1 MDSMPL
7 VTNALAVPFFCR
19 LAAGAIAL
27 LLCELAF
34 SFPDK
39 PIRIIVPLAAGGNA
53 DILGRAMAQRL
64 ADVFRQ
70 NVIVDNRPGGATIL
84 GTEMVAKAPADGYT
98 LLLAGTSH
106 VTNAT
111 IFKRLPYDTLNEFSG
126 VTLIATAPLLLL
138 VHASVP
144 ASSVKELIAL
154 AKARPGELNFASSGA
169 DTRLQGELFKALA
182 GINIVNIPYS
192 SGAVEY
198 ADLVAG
204 QVHLKFGS
212 TVSVAPHVKSGR
224 LRALTV
230 TTAQPSALYPSLPTV
245 AAALPGYEAAAK
257 AAMFV
262 PAKTPEAIINRLNQE
277 IGRFLR
283 TGEAKEKFANAG
295 SEAVTS
301 SPEEAAATVKTD
313 MARLGKLIRDTGMRA
328 N

>member
-1 MDSMPL
+1 MGLGLFVYGQDYP
-7 VTNALAVPFFCR
+7 N
-19 LAAGAIAL
+19 
-27 LLCELAF
+27 
-34 SFPDK
+34 K
-39 PIRIIVPLAAGGNA
+39 PMRIVVSKAGGGNDFMA
-53 DILGRAMAQRL
+53 RTIGQGITRSLGQQ
-64 ADVFRQ
+64 V
-70 NVIVDNRPGGATIL
+70 VIDNRPSNMEGEA
-84 GTEMVAKAPADGYT
+84 AARAAPDGYT
-98 LLLAGTSH
+98 LLLGGASLWT
-106 VTNAT
+106 
-111 IFKRLPYDTLNEFSG
+111 LPLLQDVSYDPVKDFAPI
-126 VTLIATAPLLLL
+126 TLIERSPNIL
-138 VHASVP
+138 VVHPSLP
-144 ASSVKELIAL
+144 AKSVKELIAL

-224 LRALTV
+224 LRALAV
-230 TTAQPSALYPSLPTV
+230 TTAQQSALYPSLPTV

-262 PAKTPEAIINRLNQE
+262 PAKTPDAIINRLNQE

-313 MARLGKLIRDTGMRA
+313 MARLGKLIKDTGMRA